1 MVQLCPPLPP
11 SYLATPLLSCYLMH
25 DLKCSSGAC
34 SRPFSMAGH
43 KSDVLPAST
52 APTYGATALISVHLV

>member
-11 SYLATPLLSCYLMH
+11 SYLATRLS
-25 DLKCSSGAC
+25 CSSGAG

-52 APTYGATALISVHLV
+52 SPTYGALSILL